1 MEKYQKNEMMSHYE
15 VKIKDI
21 YLNRDISATTYINNF
36 ELYVQKWEK
45 LVGSWTE
52 EKKIYDNY
60 RIGSHMKIMI
70 QKSVSIMYN
79 LMTQFIIPNTEHDL
93 EKKAISEKRQQRFKD
108 PDKERGRDYSDNHE
122 KFGFHCK

>member
-79 LMTQFIIPNTEHDL
+79 LMT
-93 EKKAISEKRQQRFKD
+93 
-108 PDKERGRDYSDNHE
+108 
-122 KFGFHCK
+122 